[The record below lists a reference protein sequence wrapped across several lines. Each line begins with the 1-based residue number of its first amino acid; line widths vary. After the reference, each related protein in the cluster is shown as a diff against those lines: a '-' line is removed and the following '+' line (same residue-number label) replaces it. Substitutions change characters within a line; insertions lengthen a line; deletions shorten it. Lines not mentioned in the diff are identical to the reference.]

1 MCLLQNN
8 WNRNKSLI
16 DAISATF
23 PNPQQASCSK
33 SSDALLLHSIYKKP
47 TIIILKMEA
56 PPSLHRF
63 FDTQIAFDTVCR
75 QVLVYNLYKCGEFG
89 RLRTRKI
96 VIHISIL
103 RVTVYQRTSF
113 KNNKINSFTLVNTA
127 LLGRNQMYL
136 SDDIAISALS

>member
-1 MCLLQNN
+1 MQQKLGCITASFNLQETHYHNFEN
-8 WNRNKSLI
+8 GS
-16 DAISATF
+16 
-23 PNPQQASCSK
+23 
-33 SSDALLLHSIYKKP
+33 
-47 TIIILKMEA
+47 
-56 PPSLHRF
+56 PPPLHRF

>member
-8 WNRNKSLI
+8 WNRTKWLI

-56 PPSLHRF
+56 PPPLHRF
-63 FDTQIAFDTVCR
+63 FDTQNAFDTVCR
-75 QVLVYNLYKCGEFG
+75 QVLVYNLYKCGVFG

-103 RVTVYQRTSF
+103 RVTFYQRTSF